1 MGWVDPYLCLW
12 LCRHSRFSQ
21 RVLAGVAREANQG
34 LPKEAGQ
41 RPSGR
46 KRGEQ
51 N

>member
-1 MGWVDPYLCLW
+1 MGWVDPYLRLW

-21 RVLAGVAREANQG
+21 RVLAGIAREAHQG

>member
-1 MGWVDPYLCLW
+1 MGWVGLCLW

-41 RPSGR
+41 RSSGR